1 MKQKFYVFGL
11 VFLIIL
17 SIGIFSSC
25 NKDNDNNSN
34 STVQDL
40 SCWAADLPKFEY
52 AKIFSILC
60 EDGVFGGAV
69 FNTVKN
75 PETAFTNYKTD
86 LENAGWVF
94 DVDTS
99 NEFVW
104 GAVYEKGT
112 KSMTMMIQKD
122 GSTAQ
127 IIYISR

>member
-1 MKQKFYVFGL
+1 MKQRFYVFGL

-17 SIGIFSSC
+17 SISIFTGC
-25 NKDNDNNSN
+25 KKDDDNNTN
-34 STVQDL
+34 PTGPDL
-40 SCWAADLPKFEY
+40 SCWPADLPKFEY

-60 EDGVFGGAV
+60 DDGVFGGAV

-75 PETAFTNYKTD
+75 PETAYTNYKTD
-86 LENAGWVF
+86 LENAGWAF

-99 NEFVW
+99 NEYVW
-104 GAVYEKGT
+104 GAFYKKGT

>member
-1 MKQKFYVFGL
+1 MKQRFCVFGL

-25 NKDNDNNSN
+25 NKDNDDKSN
-34 STVQDL
+34 PTGQDL
-40 SCWAADLPKFEY
+40 SCWPADLPKFKY

-60 EDGVFGGAV
+60 DDGVFGGAV

-75 PETAFTNYKTD
+75 PETAYTNYKTD
-86 LENAGWVF
+86 LENAGWVL
-94 DVDTS
+94 DLDSS
-99 NEFVW
+99 NEYVW

-112 KSMTMMIQKD
+112 KDMTMMIQKD